1 MRKFLFSEN
10 TRNFLGNIFIL
21 FYTSVWKVC
30 QVALLSTTTEMEN
43 DAEFRKDFLQ
53 MVQEPNVLFQTQL
66 KNYLN
71 QCQI

>member
-1 MRKFLFSEN
+1 MEYKNFFFGKYKKFFRVYFLF
-10 TRNFLGNIFIL
+10 
-21 FYTSVWKVC
+21 YVWVWKVC

>member
-1 MRKFLFSEN
+1 M
-10 TRNFLGNIFIL
+10 
-21 FYTSVWKVC
+21 C